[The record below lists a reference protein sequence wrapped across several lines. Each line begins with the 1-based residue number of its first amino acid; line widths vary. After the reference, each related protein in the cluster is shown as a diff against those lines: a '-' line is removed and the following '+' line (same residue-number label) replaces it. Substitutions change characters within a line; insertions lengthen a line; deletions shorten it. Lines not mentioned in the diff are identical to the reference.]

1 MRQYREGF
9 RAIIIDRRCPISEQ
23 TPEEEVLN
31 VITHGAGFVGSC
43 WGLLHLLEVHS
54 SSATA
59 AQLTILVAYALSW
72 IVLFCTSTLYHASSF
87 LPRKS
92 YLRVLDHCAIFIV
105 IAASYGPFVLHAL
118 NDAVGYTLWVLSW
131 LIAIGGCI
139 FKFKSVYRYHVQGTW
154 AYLFQGGM
162 VLVSLPTLIAALS
175 PAAFTWLAVGGVALA
190 GGTYF
195 YIRDDVKYNHCAW
208 HLCVLLGGF
217 GTHLAGLDLL

>member
-72 IVLFCTSTLYHASSF
+72 IVLFCTSTLYHASRF

-154 AYLFQGGM
+154 AYLFQ
-162 VLVSLPTLIAALS
+162 
-175 PAAFTWLAVGGVALA
+175 AFTWLAVGGVALA

-217 GTHLAGLDLL
+217 GTHLAVLDLL